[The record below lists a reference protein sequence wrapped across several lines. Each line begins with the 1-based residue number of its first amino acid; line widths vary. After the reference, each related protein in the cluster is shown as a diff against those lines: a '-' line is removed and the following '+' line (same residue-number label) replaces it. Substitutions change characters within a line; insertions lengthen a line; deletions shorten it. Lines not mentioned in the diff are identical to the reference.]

1 MAIDPTTYPR
11 RHTATFHCAHA
22 ALPDGVRDDV
32 LVEVDGGRI
41 TSVRPG
47 AAAPPDAVR
56 LPGLTLPGLANA
68 HSHAFHRALRGR
80 THGGRGDFWSWRE
93 QMYAVAA
100 RLDPDG
106 YLRLA
111 RAAYAEMALA
121 GVTVVGEFHYLHHQP
136 DGTPYADP
144 NAMGHALVEAARQAG
159 VRLALLDTCYLQA
172 APDGTPLTG
181 PQRRFDDG
189 DADRWAARVADV
201 EAPRIGAAV
210 HSVRA
215 CPPEAMS
222 ALACWAREAGA
233 PLHLHLSE
241 QRRENEECLAVHG
254 RTPARLASDTGVLDA
269 LATAVH
275 ATHLTSDDVA
285 LLGGRRTFACFCPTT
300 ERDLGDGIGPARELA
315 DAGARLCLG
324 SDSHAVV
331 DLLEE
336 ARAVELDERLAS
348 ERRGAFTA
356 AELLGHTTSD
366 GYASLGWPDGGRIE
380 PGALADLTAVR
391 LDSVRLAG
399 APRDHQLLAAVLYAA
414 TAADVGHVVVGGEL
428 VVADGR
434 HQRVDDVAGE
444 LDAAVTALFA

>member
-1 MAIDPTTYPR
+1 V
-11 RHTATFHCAHA
+11 TAFHCAHA

-32 LVEVDGGRI
+32 LVEVGGGRI

-47 AAAPPDAVR
+47 VGAPPGATR

-80 THGGRGDFWSWRE
+80 THGMHSAAPGTPAGGAGDFWSWRE

-100 RLDPDG
+100 RLDPDS

-111 RAAYAEMALA
+111 RTAYAEMALA

-159 VRLALLDTCYLQA
+159 VRLTLLDTCYLQA

-189 DADRWAARVADV
+189 DAGRWVARVADV
-201 EAPRIGAAV
+201 KAPRVGAAV

-222 ALACWAREAGA
+222 ALAVWARDADA

-241 QRRENEECLAVHG
+241 QRRENDECLAFHG

-269 LATAVH
+269 PATAVH

-285 LLGGRRTFACFCPTT
+285 LLGGSRTFACFCPTT
-300 ERDLGDGIGPARELA
+300 ERDLGDGIGPARALA
-315 DAGARLCLG
+315 DAGAPLCLG

-356 AELLGHTTSD
+356 AELLGHATSA

-399 APRDHQLLAAVLYAA
+399 APRGDQLLAAVLYAA
-414 TAADVGHVVVGGEL
+414 TAADVGHVVVDGEL
-428 VVADGR
+428 VVADGH
-434 HQRVDDVAGE
+434 HQRVADVAGE
-444 LDAAVTALFA
+444 LDAAITALFA